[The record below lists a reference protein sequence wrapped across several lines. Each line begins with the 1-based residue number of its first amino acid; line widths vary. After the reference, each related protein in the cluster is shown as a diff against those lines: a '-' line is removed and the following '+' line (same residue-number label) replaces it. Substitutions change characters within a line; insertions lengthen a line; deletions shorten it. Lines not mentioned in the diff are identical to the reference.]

1 LKIILTIIFV
11 LLSRILFAQEDNLKQ
26 EIDSLKKV
34 IANAHHDT
42 ILIKA
47 LKNWDDLI
55 YITDP
60 KLDLELNLKIQKLSE
75 KNLKKNIS
83 GKEKLFYLK
92 SLSKALNVLGLTY
105 IDEGNYDLALK
116 TFDKALKID
125 TKINDQSG
133 IAASHTNIGIIYR
146 ELEEYS
152 KAIEQFKSSEKFYK
166 KANDKTA
173 LATTYANL
181 GIVYYNQKIYDT
193 TLIYFRKSLEIR
205 REVNDIQG
213 IAYSYINIGAVFS
226 DLSKLDSALYY
237 NLKSLD
243 LRREIGDQQGIAAS
257 LINIGNIYLDQS
269 KIIEAKRVIEE
280 AYKISEEL
288 KILILSRDIT
298 LGMYRLYKKEGD
310 LNSAM
315 LMYELHHKYKD
326 QLASEENQKAVFRQQ
341 FKNEYENKS
350 IEDSVKFAQE
360 KKLSNAEMD
369 KKNAELKVKENLQ
382 YFLIIGL
389 IFIFIF
395 AIFIYNRFR
404 VTNHQ
409 KTIIEQKEIE
419 SNKQKGIIQEKQKE
433 ILDSINYAKRI
444 QTSFLATENELNNHL
459 KNYLVIY
466 KPKDIVSGDFY
477 WCERIENRIYVAV
490 CDCTGHGIPGAFMSL
505 LNISLLN
512 EAVHSKLLKNPD
524 EIFNFVRKILVLGL
538 NKNEEQS
545 GNDGMDGI
553 LFCIDLNNPKII
565 TYAAANN
572 SPLLIKNGQI
582 IEGKCDKMPV
592 GKSPKDQL
600 PFSLFNFEIEP
611 NDLLLGLTDGY
622 VDQFGGEHGKKFKYS
637 QLKNIIQNNHHLELN
652 SLKNK
657 LELSFDEWKGKLEQV
672 DDVCVIGIKF

>member
-1 LKIILTIIFV
+1 M
-11 LLSRILFAQEDNLKQ
+11 LSRILFAQEENLKPQ
-26 EIDSLKKV
+26 IDSLKNV
-34 IANAHHDT
+34 IANANHDT
-42 ILIKA
+42 VIIKA
-47 LKNWDDLI
+47 WKSWDDLI

-60 KLDLELNLKIQKLSE
+60 KMDLQLTLKIQKLSE
-75 KNLKKNIS
+75 KNLTKNIS
-83 GKEKLFYLK
+83 EKEKLFYLK

-105 IDEGNYDLALK
+105 IDEGNYDLALEI
-116 TFDKALKID
+116 FDKALKID
-125 TKINDQSG
+125 TKIKDKSG

-146 ELEEYS
+146 ELQEYS

-193 TLIYFRKSLEIR
+193 TLIYFRKSLKLRNEM
-205 REVNDIQG
+205 NDIQG

-226 DLSKLDSALYY
+226 DQSELDSALYY
-237 NLKSLD
+237 NLKSLN

-257 LINIGNIYLDQS
+257 LINIGNIYLDQN
-269 KIIEAKRVIEE
+269 KIIEAKKVIEE

-298 LGMYRLYKKEGD
+298 FGLYRLYKMEGN
-310 LNSAM
+310 LNSA
-315 LMYELHHKYKD
+315 LKMYELHHKYKD
-326 QLASEENQKAVFRQQ
+326 ELVSEENQKAVFRQQ
-341 FKNEYENKS
+341 YKNEYENKS

-360 KKLSNAEMD
+360 KKLSNVEMD

-389 IFIFIF
+389 VFILIF
-395 AIFIYNRFR
+395 ALFIYNRFR

-409 KTIIEQKEIE
+409 KTIIEQKELE
-419 SNKQKGIIQEKQKE
+419 TNKQREIIQEKQKE

-444 QTSFLATENELNNHL
+444 QTSFLATENELKSHL
-459 KNYLVIY
+459 QNYFVMY

-553 LFCIDLNNPKII
+553 LFCIDQNNPKNI

-582 IEGKCDKMPV
+582 IEGNCDKMPV
-592 GKSPKDQL
+592 GKSPKDST
-600 PFSLFNFEIEP
+600 PFSLFKFEIDP
-611 NDLLLGLTDGY
+611 GDTLIGLTDGY
-622 VDQFGGEHGKKFKYS
+622 VDQFGGKFGKKFKNS
-637 QLKNIIQNNHHLELN
+637 QLKELINNNTYSDMN

-657 LELSFDEWKGKLEQV
+657 LENSFDEWKGKLEQI
-672 DDVCVIGIKF
+672 DDVCIIGIKF